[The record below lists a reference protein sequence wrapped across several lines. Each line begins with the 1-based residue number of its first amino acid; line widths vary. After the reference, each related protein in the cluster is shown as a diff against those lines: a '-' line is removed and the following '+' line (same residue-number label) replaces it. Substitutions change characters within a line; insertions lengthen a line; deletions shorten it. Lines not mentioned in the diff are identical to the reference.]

1 MRTTESAQRVS
12 TICVSGWVN
21 PQSGWLRES
30 PLAKAGGRL
39 GVRRLDSALEG
50 RDLSCLRSKGPTSR
64 RTPNYFCRLLR
75 MLIRHLVTCH
85 LSPSPV
91 CAVALLVSEVDNKL
105 RRMQELPPG
114 LRISEEEARKRSLL
128 EDFRK
133 EIGRER
139 RLGRLERF
147 LSGKLLFL
155 AITASGVAGI
165 AGLTNL
171 LSARW
176 VGGIAL
182 LPNLLLLYAR
192 SFKLEERA
200 SWHYRKKNRLEDLRD
215 QILYQMPE
223 NPTWDQLAPINK
235 KKHGLNKE
243 MQDEWDTR
251 LSLNWSNIERH
262 HQREPPKELK

>member
-1 MRTTESAQRVS
+1 MHE
-12 TICVSGWVN
+12 
-21 PQSGWLRES
+21 
-30 PLAKAGGRL
+30 
-39 GVRRLDSALEG
+39 
-50 RDLSCLRSKGPTSR
+50 
-64 RTPNYFCRLLR
+64 LLPE
-75 MLIRHLVTCH
+75 
-85 LSPSPV
+85 PSI
-91 CAVALLVSEVDNKL
+91 
-105 RRMQELPPG
+105 
-114 LRISEEEARKRSLL
+114 ISEEEARKRSLL

-133 EIGRER
+133 EIARER
-139 RLGRLERF
+139 RIARFERF
-147 LSGKLLFL
+147 LSGKLLFF

-171 LSARW
+171 LSAMW

-223 NPTWDQLAPINK
+223 NPNLDQLAAINK

-243 MQDEWDTR
+243 MQDEWETR

-262 HQREPPKELK
+262 HQPEAPKELK